1 MEKDLYTNLMAVTWR
16 NRKRLSVAFLTV
28 LASNG
33 LLVFLPLLFRQAVLS
48 VNPKTADQGEGIP
61 LYIAQTLGSW
71 AYSVWVWV
79 ALLVLIALS
88 SAYFMYRM
96 RVEFVAVSRDVERRV
111 RSRLFDRLQG
121 QSRAFYDHHHVG
133 DLMSILTNDM
143 AAYREVL
150 GPGIM
155 YPLYFA
161 TMVIPAMVALY
172 SISPPMAMVSLLPIL
187 ILPLFILVTQRRVY
201 QTSKE
206 VQEVLGE
213 MSTFA
218 QEHFSAVR
226 LIKGAANETLT
237 LRLFDQL
244 GDHYF
249 RLNIWLAALRGLF
262 FPFLTL
268 FTKGI
273 TLTLVLFAGY
283 SLFYGWS
290 QITSA
295 DFVSFMWIQSNV
307 FGPVLFLGW
316 VLPIYQR
323 GSAAYSR
330 LVTMYNEP
338 VEVDEGPKQGPVVQ
352 PQADI
357 IIRDLSFTY
366 PKASAPSLKNIDI
379 TIKGGTFVGITGPVA
394 AGKTSLFRLINREY
408 EIPKG
413 KIAIGS
419 HDIHD
424 YNVEAL
430 RRHIG
435 VVEQAPFLFSKTV
448 AENVGIGLDRPSME
462 EIEQVARMADLHESV
477 LTFPAQY
484 DTVVGERGVRLSGG
498 QRQRVAIARTFLVN
512 RSIVLLD
519 DIFSAVDAGTERR
532 IFAHMRENFTGS
544 TVLLITHRTTLLQQ
558 MDRVLYMAGGSIMED
573 GSHVELMAQKGR
585 YAALVELQSL
595 GGIP

>member
-48 VNPKTADQGEGIP
+48 VNPATADMGEGIP
-61 LYIAQTLGSW
+61 LHIAHALGSW
-71 AYSVWVWV
+71 AHSVWIWV
-79 ALLVLIALS
+79 ALLVLVAIS

-111 RSRLFDRLQG
+111 RSRLFDRLQA

-161 TMVIPAMVALY
+161 TMVIPAMIALY
-172 SISPPMAMVSLLPIL
+172 SISPPMATVSLLPIL

-226 LIKGAANETLT
+226 LIKGAANEKLT

-249 RLNIWLAALRGLF
+249 QLNIWLAALRGLF

-268 FTKGI
+268 FTKCI
-273 TLTLVLFAGY
+273 TLALVLFAGY

-338 VEVDEGPKQGPVVQ
+338 VEVDEGPKHGPEVRA
-352 PQADI
+352 QADI
-357 IIRDLSFTY
+357 TIRDLSFTY
-366 PKASAPSLKNIDI
+366 PKASAPSLKNIDL

-413 KIAIGS
+413 KISIGE

-484 DTVVGERGVRLSGG
+484 ETVVGERGVRLSGG

-532 IFAHMRENFTGS
+532 IFAHMRENFSGS

-558 MDRVLYMAGGSIMED
+558 MDRVLYMAGGSIVED
-573 GSHVELMAQKGR
+573 GSHVDLMAQKGR

-595 GGIP
+595 GGLP